1 MAITIREL
9 LASDTISQAA
19 DKINFNFDQ
28 LLLNGGGPLGP
39 NGPQG
44 PPGPIGGRGI
54 RGSVWYEGSANPNT
68 TPPTLTPEDEDNY
81 LQSNGDVWSYNESTL
96 SWVLTGIN
104 LEGPT
109 GPAGTGGKFDEYQAS
124 PYIAAGDT
132 TIFPGQMTLS
142 STAAN
147 ESTRS
152 VLIGGGPAGI
162 AGFPLTGNEVVP
174 SSIAQNLEKPSYTMM
189 LHQFDS
195 NDTALV
201 FHGGDSSVGQWYEQN
216 NITQLSSIKLVQD
229 DALRIVVPKALSLG
243 NTQYPGIYMEATER
257 ALDFNAGT
265 EIKFRTGT
273 SPTAT
278 SYAGANNFDVSVN
291 DGSANP
297 TPFARIRA
305 DYGSGEAEFR
315 VGTTVTPATGTAYPG
330 TIYGYGGKIS
340 LIGSDDMN
348 LRSSGI
354 IDIIG
359 SGNVRLWSSN
369 GTMDVFASDLID
381 IHSRFNNVHIF
392 TATGSGGDIF
402 IDTDNTGSEIKI
414 ETSNT
419 TSPITIDTTGATS
432 PITLRTDDTA
442 SPIELTTNTANSPIV
457 LDANNGGVIPSNIN
471 QGGTVAYSLLRSQGN
486 FYIGA
491 GTGSYSF
498 PGFFPSGNKI
508 VLDAQD
514 DIILQAAEDIILK
527 HGSGDEVLLQPTS
540 GGALMEFK
548 PASGDD
554 TSTINLYHNS
564 GGGPTNLM
572 LSSNDNNDRGE
583 IAVSDGMSLE
593 LSSGSNTGDQV
604 IIDGRGGQNAENPGV
619 SINGDN
625 HTGTQTLTFNT
636 GADVDIL
643 TSGTWNTAGCDYNW
657 TRVGNVVNIMGKV
670 TGNSLPGWTGVYY
683 GSIPVP
689 IGDGSAPSNVR
700 GHGQELAPADPPTS
714 VYASADGGNTF
725 KLEELQDSGVLT
737 GSSAYFVMSY
747 TI

>member
-54 RGSVWYEGSANPNT
+54 RGSVWYEGIANPNT

-124 PYIAAGDT
+124 PYLAAGDT

-152 VLIGGGPAGI
+152 VLIGGGPAGL

-174 SSIAQNLEKPSYTMM
+174 SSIAQSLEKPSYTMM

-216 NITQLSSIKLVQD
+216 NITQLSSIKLVAD
-229 DALRIVVPKALSLG
+229 DALRILVPKARSLG

-273 SPTAT
+273 SGTAT
-278 SYAGANNFDVSVN
+278 SYAGANNFEVEVS

-297 TPFARIRA
+297 SPYASIRTM
-305 DYGSGEAEFR
+305 YGSGEAEFR
-315 VGTTVTPATGTAYPG
+315 IGTTDTPALSTAYPG

-348 LRSSGI
+348 LRSAGN
-354 IDIIG
+354 IDIVG
-359 SGNVRLWSSN
+359 SGGNVNLWSTG
-369 GTMDVFASDLID
+369 GTLDVLANTLVNV
-381 IHSRFNNVHIF
+381 HSKTDNVHIF
-392 TATGSGGDIF
+392 TDTGNGGDIL

-414 ETSNT
+414 ETTGNT
-419 TSPITIDTTGATS
+419 
-432 PITLRTDDTA
+432 

-457 LDANNGGVIPSNIN
+457 LDANNGGAIPSNIN

-514 DIILQAAEDIILK
+514 DIILQAEDIILK

-540 GGALMEFK
+540 GGALMQFK

-554 TSTINLYHNS
+554 TSTINLFHNS
-564 GGGPTNLM
+564 GGGNSNLQ
-572 LSSNDNNDRGE
+572 LRSNDNNDRGE
-583 IAVSDGMSLE
+583 VAVSDGMSLD
-593 LSSGSNTGDQV
+593 LSSGSTTGDQV

-625 HTGTQTLTFNT
+625 HTNGQTTTFNT
-636 GADVDIL
+636 GSNVDIL
-643 TSGTWNTAGCDYNW
+643 TSGEWNTTGCGYNW
-657 TRVGNVVNIMGKV
+657 TRVGNVVTMIGKV
-670 TGNSLPGWTGVYY
+670 TVSLPGWTGVYY

-689 IGDGSAPSNVR
+689 IGDGSTPSNVR
-700 GHGQELAPADPPTS
+700 GHGQELSGSQSPIS
-714 VYASADGGNTF
+714 VFAESDGGNAF
-725 KLEELQDSGVLT
+725 KLSKIQSGGSLN

>member
-54 RGSVWYEGSANPNT
+54 RGSVWYEGIANPNT

-81 LQSNGDVWSYNESTL
+81 LQSNGDVWSYNESIL

-124 PYIAAGDT
+124 PYLAAGDT

-216 NITQLSSIKLVQD
+216 NITQLSSIKLVPD

-273 SPTAT
+273 SGTAT
-278 SYAGANNFDVSVN
+278 SYAGANNFEVEVS

-297 TPFARIRA
+297 SPYASIRTM
-305 DYGSGEAEFR
+305 YGSGEAEFR
-315 VGTTVTPATGTAYPG
+315 IGTTDTPALSTAYPG

-348 LRSSGI
+348 LRSAGN
-354 IDIIG
+354 IDIVG
-359 SGNVRLWSSN
+359 SGGNVNLWSTG
-369 GTMDVFASDLID
+369 GTLEVLGNDLVKV
-381 IHSRFNNVHIF
+381 HSKFNNVHIF
-392 TATGSGGDIF
+392 TNTGDGGDIL

-419 TSPITIDTTGATS
+419 TSPITLISALSDIDITATVTDINLTAGNDITANAIDIAATATNSIGLLSNTIAALALNDISLTSTSGDINISAIATDGDINITSGGNNSAITLKRSTSTTVVDVVSGGASGSYLSVYGTSSTGGDGIRITMGGTNATAQLNPLGNTEKIIIGSNNTPFTTVEIDGELGASASTGNVFEPRFNVDASIDT
-432 PITLRTDDTA
+432 
-442 SPIELTTNTANSPIV
+442 EHTTQLIINVDKKIFGSGTFT
-457 LDANNGGVIPSNIN
+457 PSSSYW
-471 QGGTVAYSLLRSQGN
+471 GGTVEMNWIRVGNIVTVSGRAVSSLGGGV
-486 FYIGA
+486 GA
-491 GTGSYSF
+491 PIEVPLIGTGSERTNVY
-498 PGFFPSGNKI
+498 GNWYN
-508 VLDAQD
+508 
-514 DIILQAAEDIILK
+514 AA
-527 HGSGDEVLLQPTS
+527 GN
-540 GGALMEFK
+540 GG
-548 PASGDD
+548 
-554 TSTINLYHNS
+554 
-564 GGGPTNLM
+564 
-572 LSSNDNNDRGE
+572 R
-583 IAVSDGMSLE
+583 
-593 LSSGSNTGDQV
+593 
-604 IIDGRGGQNAENPGV
+604 ID
-619 SINGDN
+619 
-625 HTGTQTLTFNT
+625 
-636 GADVDIL
+636 ADV
-643 TSGTWNTAGCDYNW
+643 A
-657 TRVGNVVNIMGKV
+657 VG
-670 TGNSLPGWTGVYY
+670 
-683 GSIPVP
+683 
-689 IGDGSAPSNVR
+689 
-700 GHGQELAPADPPTS
+700 
-714 VYASADGGNTF
+714 
-725 KLEELQDSGVLT
+725 LT
-737 GSSAYFVMSY
+737 GFRFLPTPNAGTDASFTFSY
-747 TI
+747 RLD